1 MLFNSADW
9 RLSKVSASMQGT
21 MREARN
27 VMCWRDYLGKEV
39 KHVRLG
45 RNIFNNRYNCSGI
58 RIWRDRRGVGGN
70 CQVPILSVPGD
81 VPYLRDLWVARQRSA
96 IIRRTAVS
104 NPEVL
109 KAVD

>member
-1 MLFNSADW
+1 MY
-9 RLSKVSASMQGT
+9 
-21 MREARN
+21 
-27 VMCWRDYLGKEV
+27 CCDYLGKEV

-45 RNIFNNRYNCSGI
+45 RNIFNNRHNRSGI
-58 RIWRDRRGVGGN
+58 RVWRDSRGVGGN

-81 VPYLRDLWVARQRSA
+81 IPYLRDLRVARQRSA

-104 NPEVL
+104 NQEVL